1 MESRFCMNS
10 SCGAKT
16 TVQWKKG
23 WSVKSGDAADL
34 CFNCGSAYESAV
46 YCDTFHLEETGWRE
60 CSLCNKRLH
69 CGCSASASF
78 LEIQDFGGVWCT
90 QCAHTA
96 ACHSVMRDGISCEGQ
111 ELSKYINA
119 NDLQNSQINNP
130 TDRICGQL
138 KSEANSSS
146 LGLVGWS
153 LSNMSHVLN
162 GPTVYA
168 QPSEDEN
175 NEEVKDTQGPPLP
188 KLNISLPSP
197 EETSNSDPSFFSGS
211 GIEGDKSRPAFCQ
224 TGQRPRHIFP
234 KPPKSNTTKGFDAN
248 KNPFSPMRVARP
260 PAEGRLRNQLLP
272 RYWPKITD
280 QELQKISGD
289 LNSTIVPLF
298 EKILSASD
306 ASRIGRLVLPKA
318 CAEAYF
324 PPINQSEGLPLKIQD
339 VKGNEWT
346 FQFRFWPN
354 NNSRMYV
361 LEGVTPCIQSMQLQ
375 AGDTV
380 TFSRIDPGGKL
391 VIGYRK
397 ASNVLEIQDTQTSLA
412 NSSGPP
418 SAESFYSDVTDALA
432 ASDVCLV
439 LPSTRVGQDHLNFVP
454 TQLEMAKGKTV
465 LNKCETLSRENEN
478 PLQQPTLT
486 PEKKR
491 TRNISSKSKRLIMH
505 NEDAFELRL
514 SWEET
519 QDLLRPP
526 PSLEPNIVMVD
537 NYEFEEYSE
546 PPVFGKKTYFINRLS
561 GVQDQWA
568 QCDKCSKWRKLPAD
582 VLLPP
587 KWKCSENV
595 WDLSRSSCGTSE
607 EKSSKD
613 LESICRIN
621 KDLKKGKLAE
631 SPELGQGC
639 EPSGLDALAT
649 AATLGDNAEAS
660 AGATTRH
667 PRHRPGCSCIVC
679 IQPPSGKGKH
689 KSSCVC
695 NVCLTV
701 KRRFKTLMMRKKKR
715 QGEREAELALKKSH
729 DRPIKRPRLVKNA
742 STDGGISEN
751 VCLENDIHG
760 HLQSE
765 EGESSSKGCID
776 LNFDPI
782 RDDDARVI
790 VKLSTDMISLAQAA
804 RDPLDMYMNPNELAN
819 LLHKQ
824 QTDDDSYLQQA
835 SGEGCLTSGND
846 KKEDDDQGPKKCT
859 LD

>member
-1 MESRFCMNS
+1 MECMNKGCS
-10 SCGAKT
+10 AKT
-16 TVQWKKG
+16 TQQWKKG
-23 WSVKSGDAADL
+23 WGLKSGEAAHL
-34 CFNCGSAYESAV
+34 CFDCGSAYEKSV
-46 YCDTFHLEETGWRE
+46 YCDTFHLEESGWRE
-60 CSLCNKRLH
+60 CCLCNKRLH

-78 LEIQDFGGVWCT
+78 LDILDFGGVRCT
-90 QCAHTA
+90 TCPPPPSL
-96 ACHSVMRDGISCEGQ
+96 SVMRDGISSDAQ
-111 ELSKYINA
+111 TLTNYINT
-119 NDLQNSQINNP
+119 NDLHNSQIINL
-130 TDRICGQL
+130 TDRICGTL
-138 KSEANSSS
+138 KSEGNGTS
-146 LGLVGWS
+146 LRPLDWS
-153 LSNMSHVLN
+153 LSHVLN

-168 QPSEDEN
+168 QPSVDKSN
-175 NEEVKDTQGPPLP
+175 AEVKDTHGPPLP
-188 KLNISLPSP
+188 KLNNHLSSP
-197 EETSNSDPSFFSGS
+197 EETLNFDDSSIFS
-211 GIEGDKSRPAFCQ
+211 GIEGDKSKPTLCQ

-234 KPPKSNTTKGFDAN
+234 KPPKSNPTKVLDAN
-248 KNPFSPMRVARP
+248 KSSFSATRVARP

-298 EKILSASD
+298 EKVLSASD

-339 VKGNEWT
+339 VKGNEWA

-380 TFSRIDPGGKL
+380 IFSRIDPGGKL

-397 ASNVLEIQDTQTSLA
+397 ASNVLETQDTETSLA
-412 NSSGPP
+412 NSTGPP
-418 SAESFYSDVTDALA
+418 PAESFYSDVTNG
-432 ASDVCLV
+432 SGDVRLV
-439 LPSTRVGQDHLNFVP
+439 LQSTRVGHDHLSVLP
-454 TQLEMAKGKTV
+454 AQSEMVKGKTV
-465 LNKCETLSRENEN
+465 LNKCETLSREDEN
-478 PLQQPTLT
+478 PLQQPKLT

-526 PSLEPNIVMVD
+526 PSLEPNIVKVD

-546 PPVFGKKTYFINRLS
+546 PPVFGKKTYFINQLS

-595 WDLSRSSCGTSE
+595 WDSSRSSCGISE
-607 EKSSKD
+607 EITSKD

-621 KDLKKGKLAE
+621 KDLKKVKVAE

-649 AATLGDNAEAS
+649 AATLGDNTEPSAS
-660 AGATTRH
+660 ATTRH

-715 QGEREAELALKKSH
+715 QGEREAEVALQKCLVPLIKK
-729 DRPIKRPRLVKNA
+729 PRLVKNA
-742 STDGGISEN
+742 SKVGGISEN
-751 VCLENDIHG
+751 VCLENDI
-760 HLQSE
+760 QENIESE

-776 LNFDPI
+776 LNCHPI
-782 RDDDARVI
+782 RDGDIRVTVEPI
-790 VKLSTDMISLAQAA
+790 TDTISLSQTDT
-804 RDPLDMYMNPNELAN
+804 DPLDMYMSSSKLAN
-819 LLHKQ
+819 LLHTRQ
-824 QTDDDSYLQQA
+824 PRA
-835 SGEGCLTSGND
+835 SGEGCLSSGD
-846 KKEDDDQGPKKCT
+846 SVQEQEGDDQCPKKCA